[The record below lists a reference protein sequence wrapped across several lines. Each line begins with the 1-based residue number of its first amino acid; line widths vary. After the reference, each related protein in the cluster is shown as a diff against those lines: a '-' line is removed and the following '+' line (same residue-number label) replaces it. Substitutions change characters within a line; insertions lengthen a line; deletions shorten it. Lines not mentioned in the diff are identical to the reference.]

1 MATLSVMGLY
11 QYNNKIFDGMVIP
24 NGVDKELLINNILIE
39 CAELETL
46 YPNDEIFKL
55 VVDNWSAKELPTWE
69 KLYELFNMEY
79 NPLYNVDAY
88 ETITEERNL
97 TYDHENTDTHNLTFK
112 HDNNETISKTETSN
126 NTETHNMNHNINE
139 TTTNSTSGFNSDSFQ
154 NHDKSVKSG
163 TNSDSG
169 TIGNV
174 GTLNDSE
181 SIVNDGTDKNTGTLT
196 TNGQDTD
203 KGTIT
208 TTNRR
213 YGNIGVTMTQQMI
226 EREMDVRAQ
235 MNIIN
240 YIIKSFKNRFCLL
253 IY

>member
-11 QYNNKIFDGMVIP
+11 QFNNTIFDDMVLP
-24 NGVDKELLINNILIE
+24 NGVDKELLVNNILIE

-55 VVDNWSAKELPTWE
+55 VINNWSSKELPTWE
-69 KLYELFNMEY
+69 KLFELFNMEY

-88 ETITEERNL
+88 ETITEERDL
-97 TYDHENTDTHNLTFK
+97 KYTHDNTDTHNLT
-112 HDNNETISKTETSN
+112 NGVNMTE
-126 NTETHNMNHNINE
+126 
-139 TTTNSTSGFNSDSFQ
+139 TNSTSGFNSDAFQ
-154 NHDKSVKSG
+154 NHDK
-163 TNSDSG
+163 T
-169 TIGNV
+169 TNV
-174 GTLNDSE
+174 GSN
-181 SIVNDGTDKNTGTLT
+181 TDTGTLKE
-196 TNGQDTD
+196 NGTDTD

>member
-11 QYNNKIFDGMVIP
+11 QFNNKIFDGMVIP

-69 KLYELFNMEY
+69 KLFELFNMEY

-88 ETITEERNL
+88 ETITEERDL
-97 TYDHENTDTHNLTFK
+97 TYDHENTDTHNLTHK
-112 HDNNETISKTETSN
+112 HDNTETQDITHTIDE
-126 NTETHNMNHNINE
+126 TE
-139 TTTNSTSGFNSDSFQ
+139 TNSTSGFNSDAFQ
-154 NHDKSVKSG
+154 NHDKSVRDGSNNDGG
-163 TNSDSG
+163 T
-169 TIGNV
+169 
-174 GTLNDSE
+174 
-181 SIVNDGTDKNTGTLT
+181 IVNDGVDKDTGTLK

-235 MNIIN
+235 MNIIG
-240 YIIKSFKNRFCLL
+240 
-253 IY
+253 

>member
-11 QYNNKIFDGMVIP
+11 QFNNTIFDEMVLP
-24 NGVDKELLINNILIE
+24 TGVDKELLVNNILIE

-46 YPNDEIFKL
+46 YPNDEMFKL
-55 VVDNWSAKELPTWE
+55 VVNNWSQKEMPTWE
-69 KLYELFNMEY
+69 KLFELFNMEY

-88 ETITEERNL
+88 ETITEERDL
-97 TYDHENTDTHNLTFK
+97 TYTHDNIDTHNLT
-112 HDNNETISKTETSN
+112 NGVNMTE
-126 NTETHNMNHNINE
+126 
-139 TTTNSTSGFNSDSFQ
+139 TNSTSGFNSDAFQ
-154 NHDKSVKSG
+154 NHDK
-163 TNSDSG
+163 T
-169 TIGNV
+169 TNV
-174 GTLNDSE
+174 GSN
-181 SIVNDGTDKNTGTLT
+181 TDTGTLKEDGT
-196 TNGQDTD
+196 DTD